1 MLTLANQ
8 SFSGHGG
15 AGLVADKDKIR
26 SYDSFLPWMV
36 VCLCAAARFE
46 HRNLQKEAA
55 SKIKIINQLYSDGL
69 IFLFLFEKCVVS
81 RIEVYIGSLR

>member
-36 VCLCAAARFE
+36 VCLRATARFE
-46 HRNLQKEAA
+46 HRNLQREAA
-55 SKIKIINQLYSDGL
+55 SKIKILNQLYSDGL
-69 IFLFLFEKCVVS
+69 IFLFLLGKCVVS
-81 RIEVYIGSLR
+81 WIEIYKGSFR